1 VCVRTTIA
9 THTKTTEVNSSIE
22 LLSFVVQALVVLLCA
37 QDDAHTDI
45 KHERRDSKSKTS
57 TARRSHAI
65 AGFVNCPVFH

>member
-1 VCVRTTIA
+1 MPIVVRP
-9 THTKTTEVNSSIE
+9 TEIE

-37 QDDAHTDI
+37 QDDTHTDI
-45 KHERRDSKSKTS
+45 KHERRDCKSKTS